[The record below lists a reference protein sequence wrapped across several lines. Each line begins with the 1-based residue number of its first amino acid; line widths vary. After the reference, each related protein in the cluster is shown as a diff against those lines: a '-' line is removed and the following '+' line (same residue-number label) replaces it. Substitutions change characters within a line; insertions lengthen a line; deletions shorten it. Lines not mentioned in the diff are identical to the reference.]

1 MSKLLPERFSD
12 ETLRVYWKNRKSESE
27 SESEDIP
34 AKENDIKKAFK
45 DWCKDY
51 GFEVLLTLFYLIA
64 LISITT

>member
-12 ETLRVYWKNRKSESE
+12 ETLRVYWKNRK
-27 SESEDIP
+27 DIP
-34 AKENDIKKAFK
+34 DKENDIKKAFK